1 MELATT
7 RFGTIQC
14 EPDSVLTFTQPII
27 GFQGFRRFVVLAGPE
42 GSPVKWLQ
50 STESEELA
58 FLIMDPKIAVPDYRA
73 EVGAAVLTELAAGSI
88 DELDVYTLIVVPQD
102 PSQVRTNLRA
112 PILVN
117 PKQRLARQIVLDR
130 SEYPIQFFLTQ
141 TLSPGESQEVV
152 HARTDS

>member
-1 MELATT
+1 MELVTT
-7 RFGTIQC
+7 RFGTIQLD
-14 EPDSVLTFTQPII
+14 PDSVLTFTQPII
-27 GFQGFRRFVVLAGPE
+27 GFQDFRRFVILAGPE

-58 FLIMDPKIAVPDYRA
+58 FLIMDPKTAVPDYRA
-73 EVGAAVLTELAAGSI
+73 DIGAAVLTELAAGCI
-88 DELDVYTLIVVPQD
+88 DEIEIYTLIVVPQD

-130 SEYPIQFFLTQ
+130 SEYPIQFFLAQ
-141 TLSPGESQEVV
+141 SQPPGESQEVV
-152 HARTDS
+152 HARSDS